1 MSYRFVSQRKSG
13 GENPGELIV
22 NEQHRFTKMEH
33 SKDRNTLWY
42 GCNCREVNGIWLDRG
57 NAEEEEN
64 GEHLATNWL
73 VVKLIGA
80 HTHPA
85 QQANI
90 IVQSATLEM
99 IKRAVQEPHKGA
111 TKIRND
117 VLNDLRKDYKDSPEF
132 FGEIIQEFGNLESL
146 DKKI

>member
-1 MSYRFVSQRKSG
+1 MHNLEFMK
-13 GENPGELIV
+13 GELSIRQPAEV
-22 NEQHRFTKMEH
+22 WRRKPWRTHRQREHRFTKMGH

-42 GCNCREVNGIWLDRG
+42 GCSCREVNGIFCPAKIWLGRG

-64 GEHLATNWL
+64 EENGELMATNWL

-99 IKRAVQEPHKGA
+99 IKRAVQEPDKGA

-117 VLNDLRKDYKDSPEF
+117 VLNDLRKEYKDSLF
-132 FGEIIQEFGNLESL
+132 
-146 DKKI
+146 

>member
-1 MSYRFVSQRKSG
+1 M
-13 GENPGELIV
+13 
-22 NEQHRFTKMEH
+22 
-33 SKDRNTLWY
+33 WY
-42 GCNCREVNGIWLDRG
+42 GCSCREVNGIFCPAKIWLGRG

-64 GEHLATNWL
+64 EENGELMATNWF

-99 IKRAVQEPHKGA
+99 IKRAVQEPDKGA

-117 VLNDLRKDYKDSPEF
+117 VLNDLRK
-132 FGEIIQEFGNLESL
+132 GA
-146 DKKI
+146 